1 MFGLHVRSNWCTINV
16 MITDAQVD
24 TEQELASLCGVLNQ
38 SYARLVTLVAQAL
51 VDESWAIAG
60 VRSPEHWLTMR
71 AGLSPFRAKAIVA
84 VARRS
89 GELPSVMDQFAEG
102 QLSLDQVMVVARY
115 APAHVEAPVAEFAVY
130 ASVPQLRRALTRYCF
145 DPPAEPGHAQQITTF
160 ATEAGNGQAGGDD
173 KVTSEA
179 GAGDPQAVGDPP
191 GWNGYALEEDRSGLP
206 AELSMSHD
214 QYGRFSLRFSAPAD
228 LGALVQAALK
238 EAKDALF
245 RAGHPEVTLGDAMVE
260 VAGRSLGVRR
270 DMAGSD
276 RKNQPSARSTA
287 GSPH

>member
-1 MFGLHVRSNWCTINV
+1 
-16 MITDAQVD
+16 
-24 TEQELASLCGVLNQ
+24 
-38 SYARLVTLVAQAL
+38 
-51 VDESWAIAG
+51 
-60 VRSPEHWLTMR
+60 
-71 AGLSPFRAKAIVA
+71 
-84 VARRS
+84 
-89 GELPSVMDQFAEG
+89 
-102 QLSLDQVMVVARY
+102 
-115 APAHVEAPVAEFAVY
+115 
-130 ASVPQLRRALTRYCF
+130 
-145 DPPAEPGHAQQITTF
+145 
-160 ATEAGNGQAGGDD
+160 
-173 KVTSEA
+173 
-179 GAGDPQAVGDPP
+179 
-191 GWNGYALEEDRSGLP
+191 
-206 AELSMSHD
+206 MSHD